1 MLFNTFSSN
10 ECIRLGY
17 MPLDHPNLTAH
28 QVSCDKTYHD
38 FANLS
43 LRLHA
48 PLLLLVANLCIVFLF
63 QLGGWSL
70 DQCAKRRGVREAILT
85 LLTGA
90 VFLLPLVPVTVLSAN
105 GAMRIFTSLVIPMC
119 FAAVLPLLCGLLV
132 WWLDHKCALDLFNQ
146 LHGAY
151 GRSGANSSISAH
163 TALAVYAVELIE
175 ALRGSPQ
182 KSPRVLCTSVQHTYK
197 YDTPRRTRLIR
208 RVWPLG

>member
-1 MLFNTFSSN
+1 MLTGLHHLRTQVIVVSLLAGVLFPPWLTAFAYDHTNGMHWLWIFVLFNTFSSN

-17 MPLDHPNLTAH
+17 MPLDHPNVTAH
-28 QVSCDKTYHD
+28 QASCDKTYHD

-119 FAAVLPLLCGLLV
+119 FAAVLPLR
-132 WWLDHKCALDLFNQ
+132 
-146 LHGAY
+146 Y
-151 GRSGANSSISAH
+151 
-163 TALAVYAVELIE
+163 
-175 ALRGSPQ
+175 
-182 KSPRVLCTSVQHTYK
+182 
-197 YDTPRRTRLIR
+197 
-208 RVWPLG
+208 